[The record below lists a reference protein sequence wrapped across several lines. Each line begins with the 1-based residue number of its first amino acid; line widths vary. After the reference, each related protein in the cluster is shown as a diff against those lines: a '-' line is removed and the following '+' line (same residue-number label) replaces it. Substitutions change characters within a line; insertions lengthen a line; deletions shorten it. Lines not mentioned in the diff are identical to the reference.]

1 MMKAVLCHAFGPV
14 ENLRI
19 EDIDAPV
26 AGPGQVVVRVEGC
39 GVNFYDGIAV
49 EGKYQSKPPF
59 PFSPG
64 GEVSGTVLSVGEG
77 VSSLRA
83 GQRVIAFTGFGGYA
97 EQLSVDAGS
106 VFPIPDAMDFDT
118 AAGFLITYATSHHAL
133 KDRASIRPGQTLLV
147 LGAAGGV
154 GLTAV
159 ELGREMGARVIAAAS
174 SDEKLALAKSYGAE
188 WTVNYASGD
197 LREQVNAITAGRGVD
212 IVYDPVGGKQ
222 SEAAL
227 KCLTTGGQHLVIGFA
242 SGDIPTLALN
252 RLLLRQV
259 SVTGVLWGAFA
270 RAEPARNAEN
280 IAELLAWY
288 SAGRLKP
295 QITEA
300 HPLEDFQIALSRV
313 MSRKAMG
320 KVIIRPNTATARG
333 AGRAMEDQLS

>member
-1 MMKAVLCHAFGPV
+1 MKAVLCHAFGP
-14 ENLRI
+14 I
-19 EDIDAPV
+19 EDLKIEEIDAPV
-26 AGPGQVVVRVEGC
+26 ANSGHVVIRVEAC

-49 EGKYQSKPPF
+49 EGKYQSKPAF

-64 GEVSGTVLSVGEG
+64 GEVSGIILSTGEG
-77 VSSLRA
+77 VSSFRA

-106 VFPIPDAMDFDT
+106 VFPIPDGMDFDT

-133 KDRASIRPGQTLLV
+133 KDRAAIKPGQTLLV

-159 ELGREMGARVIAAAS
+159 ELGRAMGARVIAAAS
-174 SDEKLALAKSYGAE
+174 SDEKLALAETYGAE
-188 WTVNYASGD
+188 WTVNYATSD

-212 IVYDPVGGKQ
+212 VVYDPVGGTQ

-227 KCLTTGGQHLVIGFA
+227 KCLAVGGQHLVIGFA
-242 SGDIPTLALN
+242 SGDIPTLAFN

-259 SVTGVLWGAFA
+259 SVTGVLWGAYA

-295 QITEA
+295 EITEA
-300 HPLEDFQIALSRV
+300 HPLADFQKALGRV
-313 MSRKAMG
+313 MSRQAMG
-320 KVIIRPNTATARG
+320 KVIIRPNATIIDHP
-333 AGRAMEDQLS
+333 MEDQLS